1 MDNTTERIRAGLEQ
15 QFPGWHVW
23 VVYHAI
29 GGQTWCARRHGE
41 DIAALN
47 AASPGELAEALHS
60 EPEQ

>member
-1 MDNTTERIRAGLEQ
+1 MENPTDAMVAALERDW
-15 QFPGWHVW
+15 PGWHVW
-23 VVYHAI
+23 VVYHAV

-47 AASPGELAEALHS
+47 AASPEGLAEALRS